1 MTEELTGQQ
10 GTGVGEGAATAE
22 EGVAEQPT
30 AEAPQPA
37 TAGGPEAAPGAGAPE
52 RPVDLT
58 QMEEFRK
65 WQAARDR
72 REAQL
77 QQQLQEQQRQVA
89 EMQRQMEQARLA
101 TADPEEIAAYYQQ
114 QAQQL
119 RDEQERQAA
128 QAQERERIIG
138 HVYQELEQIGIDA
151 NTPGLEWPDE
161 ISWQGAAEVL
171 ASAAR
176 MKALQVETLAKGTK
190 TAANQ
195 AAQAAAAQ
203 ALSEAG
209 VTKVSTATGQAASRD
224 LRAEFEAERAKL
236 KHSGDVGAYA
246 RLKSRYRKLGLEI

>member
-1 MTEELTGQQ
+1 MTEELTEQK
-10 GTGVGEGAATAE
+10 GTGVGEGAATSPGAPGAGE
-22 EGVAEQPT
+22 VAEGQPT

-37 TAGGPEAAPGAGAPE
+37 TAEG
-52 RPVDLT
+52 PVDLT
-58 QMEEFRK
+58 KLEEFRK

-89 EMQRQMEQARLA
+89 EMQRQFEQARLA
-101 TADPEEIAAYYQQ
+101 NADPEDVAAYYQQ

-119 RDEQERQAA
+119 REEQARQAA
-128 QAQERERIIG
+128 QASEREQIIG
-138 HVYQELEQIGIDA
+138 HVYQKLEQIGLDA

-176 MKALQVETLAKGTK
+176 IKALQVETLAKGTK
-190 TAANQ
+190 TAADQ

-203 ALSEAG
+203 ALTEAG

-224 LRAEFEAERAKL
+224 LRAEFEAEKEKL
-236 KHSGDVGAYA
+236 RHSGDVGAYA
-246 RLKSRYRKLGLEI
+246 RLKSRYRKLGLDI